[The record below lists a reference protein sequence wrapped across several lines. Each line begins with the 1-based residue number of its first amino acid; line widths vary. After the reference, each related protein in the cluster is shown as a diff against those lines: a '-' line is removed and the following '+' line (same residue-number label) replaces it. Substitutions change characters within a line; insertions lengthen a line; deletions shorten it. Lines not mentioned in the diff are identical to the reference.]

1 MKKVLRLPLTYAL
14 AAVTVWALVIGAG
27 SVSETTNTAQEN
39 SSPGVVDPAAQNVG
53 AAGYVVHIDPETG
66 GITDSPH
73 HAVPLVLDQALQ
85 NALDTSSEDL
95 VEVPSPVAGG
105 GVVVDLQGRFQNT
118 MIVTVDSSDRLQ
130 SSCVS
135 DVTGDSKNEAEKETD
150 TVADEEEGERR

>member
-14 AAVTVWALVIGAG
+14 AAVAVWALVVGAG
-27 SVSETTNTAQEN
+27 SVSQTTSTAQDN

-66 GITDSPH
+66 GITESPQ

-135 DVTGDSKNEAEKETD
+135 GVNGDSKTEDEKETD
-150 TVADEEEGERR
+150 AYADEEGGERR